1 MPGAVAEGRACV
13 MVIEAVDV
21 LLSTNIGASE
31 AERLRDARRVC
42 IDRLRAIVMKPST
55 SDLDEIMDAWR
66 KLKE

>member
-1 MPGAVAEGRACV
+1 MSGVVAEGRACV

-21 LLSTNIGASE
+21 LLSVNISVSD

-42 IDRLRAIVMKPST
+42 VDRLRAIVMKPST